1 MPASGRGT
9 LYSYTIV
16 RYSPFGNNWTSEL
29 PYCVVQVDLEE
40 GVRMLSR
47 LVEHDAATLRIGMP
61 VEAVLVPAD
70 DGVNVVPCFRPAE
83 TAAERT

>member
-1 MPASGRGT
+1 MNKLVKEDAERKLRLVIISHVQR
-9 LYSYTIV
+9 LS
-16 RYSPFGNNWTSEL
+16 
-29 PYCVVQVDLEE
+29 VVQVDLEE

-83 TAAERT
+83 TADEPT